1 MNVGSSKIRADSGVL
16 SEPFG
21 LLRNGRYNALS
32 TATNSNGTY
41 GRYWISRMRDSY
53 MPRGFCF
60 TDIYL
65 YMDWFYSGSGFAVRC
80 VEIII
85 SL

>member
-32 TATNSNGTY
+32 AVINTNGTY

-53 MPRGFCF
+53 MPRGLCF
-60 TDIYL
+60 TDSYL
-65 YMDWFYSGSGFAVRC
+65 YTDWFYSGSGFAVRC